1 MTYFDNTIINID
13 DAGCIVSATLLSSST
28 CLSVRVRVDE
38 LDWLG
43 SCSADALFNACSAG
57 SALAVFPHCQLKGG
71 GVAAKVAITTWE
83 VLPDADTDLLTFR
96 AFLALAIF
104 ETKHLRFLLVWLF
117 EI

>member
-71 GVAAKVAITTWE
+71 GRCRQSSNYNLGSVV
-83 VLPDADTDLLTFR
+83 R
-96 AFLALAIF
+96 C
-104 ETKHLRFLLVWLF
+104 
-117 EI
+117 